1 DTYEFLTGQAVDG
14 DAGSNLVQTVRGG
27 HGGNSSNG
35 ARGTSGGSAGQVAAL
50 WAFGVDGTGSLH
62 DNLFTDLTG
71 GVGGAGRLSAG
82 WGGNATGVLAVGD
95 GSPYN
100 LTLVQRNT
108 ISFLTGGAGGIGTLA
123 GGTGGGVSGFA
134 AIHVRVGSDSN
145 TINTLTNAT
154 LAAIRDFD
162 INVDNYT
169 EATTVNTPFS
179 SAKLAVQRAGNLT
192 VQNFLAVAVYWPN
205 NVTLLAGAHVHV
217 DDDSIAAWD
226 LTSSSGFA
234 PWLLVTDRV
243 YQQSTTTVHDNQTKV
258 FVSYAG
264 TSFWS
269 NPRVVHIASD

>member
-1 DTYEFLTGQAVDG
+1 MGPRRGPSSGTPSRSSSAAREGMELQVPPRAAA
-14 DAGSNLVQTVRGG
+14 AGGTEVRRLPL
-27 HGGNSSNG
+27 SRAAS
-35 ARGTSGGSAGQVAAL
+35 RSWTSGGSAGQVAAL

-145 TINTLTNAT
+145 TTNTLTGGRGGNAFIIGNAAGRGGDCPAFIPA
-154 LAAIRDFD
+154 LA
-162 INVDNYT
+162 
-169 EATTVNTPFS
+169 PH
-179 SAKLAVQRAGNLT
+179 
-192 VQNFLAVAVYWPN
+192 P
-205 NVTLLAGAHVHV
+205 
-217 DDDSIAAWD
+217 
-226 LTSSSGFA
+226 
-234 PWLLVTDRV
+234 
-243 YQQSTTTVHDNQTKV
+243 
-258 FVSYAG
+258 
-264 TSFWS
+264 
-269 NPRVVHIASD
+269 